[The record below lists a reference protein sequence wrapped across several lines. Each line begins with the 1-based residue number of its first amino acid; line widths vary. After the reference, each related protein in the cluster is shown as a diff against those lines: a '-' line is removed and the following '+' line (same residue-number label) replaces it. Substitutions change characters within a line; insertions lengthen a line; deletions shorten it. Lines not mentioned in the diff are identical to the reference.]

1 MVSYD
6 LLYLR
11 RVKLELGEGVF
22 YDSIRNRGEGVKTK
36 MLRLVTKG
44 GRGSKMAVI
53 GVT

>member
-1 MVSYD
+1 MIRYVT
-6 LLYLR
+6 
-11 RVKLELGEGVF
+11 EG
-22 YDSIRNRGEGVKTK
+22 RGVKTK